1 LTLHG
6 IRYALAGIPYDPPSM
21 MKKGPPLA
29 GLLHFVH
36 SRPKKTTSSRLI
48 TEIEMNPKR
57 IRSLNRSPA
66 PKTSVR
72 LPEDVTLWLQRKA
85 QYHVTSM
92 TAEITRAVRSQ
103 MAAECRERA
112 GSAAQQ

>member
-1 LTLHG
+1 
-6 IRYALAGIPYDPPSM
+6 M

-29 GLLHFVH
+29 GLSHCTFAPQKNYILAPYY
-36 SRPKKTTSSRLI
+36 RNRNGP
-48 TEIEMNPKR
+48 ER

-72 LPEDVTLWLQRKA
+72 LPTDVTLWLQRKA

-103 MAAECRERA
+103 MAAERRERA